1 MCHLCRLILID
12 DDDAHSTAFRGV
24 LLTAKDGPF
33 EGAWI
38 RPLHSSTDRLAR
50 FPIGSAYSG
59 RLIA

>member
-1 MCHLCRLILID
+1 MSHLYRLLLID

-38 RPLHSSTDRLAR
+38 RPLRSSTERFAR
-50 FPIGSAYSG
+50 FLIGSAYSG
-59 RLIA
+59 RVIA